1 MYYRGDVTGTLGTLG
16 TWPGKLEKALVFTCF
31 FEFFGKGTCF
41 HVIFWNFFGL
51 LARKIGKGTC
61 PKCPKRVPKVP
72 VTPPPPQGKLTLVK
86 SFIHI
91 YNIYSHTS
99 IIRASIIRGPILY
112 AVFKQEVGTPKY
124 LNYTSNYLYFTRT
137 SIHYYTRFLV

>member
-1 MYYRGDVTGTLGTLG
+1 MSDSEKATKFFFKNRDASTLVGGDVTGTLG
-16 TWPGKLEKALVFTCF
+16 TWPGKLEKALVFTWF

-72 VTPPPPQGKLTLVK
+72 VTPPPLVGN
-86 SFIHI
+86 SL
-91 YNIYSHTS
+91 NLVGLSTC
-99 IIRASIIRGPILY
+99 L
-112 AVFKQEVGTPKY
+112 AV
-124 LNYTSNYLYFTRT
+124 LNNLSGADELGGADD
-137 SIHYYTRFLV
+137 